1 MKEGDVKY
9 FDFLGCFGIGTHK
22 CGNIGTHGTLRT
34 KRMNRGCCG
43 GWRGSA
49 SSFPPGTGDGWSS
62 SGGSWE
68 PRGVGQLL
76 PGLTEMNLPA
86 EIAK

>member
-34 KRMNRGCCG
+34 KRMNRGC
-43 GWRGSA
+43 WWMA
-49 SSFPPGTGDGWSS
+49 
-62 SGGSWE
+62 
-68 PRGVGQLL
+68 GQRVLL
-76 PGLTEMNLPA
+76 PARYRRWLVIIRGFMGGGGGRGAAARADRDEFTCRN
-86 EIAK
+86 